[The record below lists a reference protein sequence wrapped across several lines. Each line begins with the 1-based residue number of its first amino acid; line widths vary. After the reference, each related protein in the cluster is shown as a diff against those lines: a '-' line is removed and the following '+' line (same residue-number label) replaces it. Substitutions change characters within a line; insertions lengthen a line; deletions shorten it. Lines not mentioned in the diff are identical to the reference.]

1 MIISPTSSFSS
12 WTQKEGTVTEDD
24 LVIDQGNEIS
34 LLHLLAV
41 FLNRD
46 DQRTLSCKKW
56 HKIDHWNPPKPP
68 PKTIEAEISFL
79 QLVLLRTPK
88 ELIELEDN
96 QEDTPLHYAC
106 AARQLHNIKAFLS
119 FGANPNLKNRLG
131 LTAVEILAW
140 SVISWGK
147 TIGFSY
153 HFDDPQLG
161 NVKEYNYLG
170 SLVEERPPNHL
181 RRTSNRHSPCSK
193 SMDLQ
198 LMSDCI
204 TSP

>member
-1 MIISPTSSFSS
+1 VIISPTSSFSS

-41 FLNRD
+41 FLHRD
-46 DQRTLSCKKW
+46 DQRTLSCKEW

-96 QEDTPLHYAC
+96 QEDKPLHYAC

-140 SVISWGK
+140 SVIFLGK
-147 TIGFSY
+147 
-153 HFDDPQLG
+153 D
-161 NVKEYNYLG
+161 
-170 SLVEERPPNHL
+170 
-181 RRTSNRHSPCSK
+181 NR
-193 SMDLQ
+193 LQ
-198 LMSDCI
+198 LSF
-204 TSP
+204 